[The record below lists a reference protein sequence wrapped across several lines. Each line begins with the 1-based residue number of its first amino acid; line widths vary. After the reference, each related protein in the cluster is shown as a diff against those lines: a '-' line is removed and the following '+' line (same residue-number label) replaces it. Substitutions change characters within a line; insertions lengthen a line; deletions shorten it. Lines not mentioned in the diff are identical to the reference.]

1 MVSERWAFMNNNSG
15 ANVNDEELNE
25 MIANLS
31 AGAATPAGVPV
42 VSAQPAVSSEN
53 SVMPVLQPLPTTQ
66 PQAQAVKTI
75 PTPVQVSSPTPIVDD
90 TITNDAPVAFAAPTT
105 SESGDGL
112 DAIKGQALTELRP
125 LVDRLNI
132 SPEDKFDILLLM
144 IRSTDDKTLIPE
156 AHEIAKNIT
165 DESRKAQALL
175 DIIKEIDFFDQN
187 K

>member
-1 MVSERWAFMNNNSG
+1 MNNNSG

-31 AGAATPAGVPV
+31 AGATTPAGVPV

-53 SVMPVLQPLPTTQ
+53 SGMPVLQPLPTTQ
-66 PQAQAVKTI
+66 PQAQAQAGV
-75 PTPVQVSSPTPIVDD
+75 PVQVSAPITEDVTTD
-90 TITNDAPVAFAAPTT
+90 DAPVAFNAPTA